1 MRVDFSR
8 GINITKII
16 SEKIHANYRQPSIF
30 KQVAVQFSVMD
41 HFVTLSQCKGYEH
54 CDISPQKIEGFFF
67 RNHMDVEEDEIFK
80 DFEVLCNE
88 LASCL
93 KMGDA

>member
-1 MRVDFSR
+1 MNAVTYN
-8 GINITKII
+8 NITKII
-16 SEKIHANYRQPSIF
+16 SEKVDASYRQPTIF
-30 KQVAVQFSVMD
+30 KQVDVPAPVMD
-41 HFVTLSQCKGYEH
+41 QFATLSQCKGYEH